1 LVALSRHALANHLA
15 GGHVECRE
23 QRGGA
28 MAFVIMCHG
37 ASAAM
42 SGRLGLRAI
51 ERLTYMGWFLVKRYL
66 SAMVM
71 FLECRSGA

>member
-1 LVALSRHALANHLA
+1 
-15 GGHVECRE
+15 
-23 QRGGA
+23 
-28 MAFVIMCHG
+28 
-37 ASAAM
+37 M

>member
-1 LVALSRHALANHLA
+1 
-15 GGHVECRE
+15 
-23 QRGGA
+23 
-28 MAFVIMCHG
+28 MASVIMHHG

-42 SGRLGLRAI
+42 SGRLVLRAI

-71 FLECRSGA
+71 FLECRSEA